1 MSIVL
6 SLTSTQQALLTQ
18 ILHVADVPD
27 NQDDLDAILA
37 KLAKEPKVKPQL
49 SVEIQEGY

>member
-27 NQDDLDAILA
+27 NQEDLDAILA
-37 KLAKEPKVKPQL
+37 KLAKEPKVKLGQIEE
-49 SVEIQEGY
+49 VQGY